1 MNAAHLDP
9 GRLMDFGA
17 RIRPSAVSEATVAPR
32 TRPGDGLAILRRDPR
47 RAVEEERIVCLIC
60 GARFRQLTNT
70 HLRGHALS
78 ALEYKRQ
85 FGYNR
90 GRPLMCRALSRL
102 YAERAVLSGLAS
114 RIRSRP
120 IVANPELRRL
130 GGSRP
135 VTLEELLT
143 RRDARRASGRG
154 AR

>member
-1 MNAAHLDP
+1 MDRAEWIRAAA
-9 GRLMDFGA
+9 MFE
-17 RIRPSAVSEATVAPR
+17 PSAAPAR
-32 TRPGDGLAILRRDPR
+32 RPGDWLADLHRDPR

-78 ALEYKRQ
+78 VPEYKRR

-102 YAERAVLSGLAS
+102 YAERAVQSGLAS

-120 IVANPELRRL
+120 IVVRPELRRL
-130 GGSRP
+130 GGRRP

-143 RRDARRASGRG
+143 RRDARHGIGRDG
-154 AR
+154 P

>member
-1 MNAAHLDP
+1 MDRAEWIRASAA
-9 GRLMDFGA
+9 FE
-17 RIRPSAVSEATVAPR
+17 PSAAPAR
-32 TRPGDGLAILRRDPR
+32 RPGDWLAVLHRDPR
-47 RAVEEERIVCLIC
+47 RAVEEDRIICLIC

-78 ALEYKRQ
+78 AFEYKRR

-102 YAERAVLSGLAS
+102 YAERAVRSGLAS

-120 IVANPELRRL
+120 IVADPELRRL
-130 GGSRP
+130 GGRRP

-143 RRDARRASGRG
+143 RRDARRAIGRDG
-154 AR
+154 P